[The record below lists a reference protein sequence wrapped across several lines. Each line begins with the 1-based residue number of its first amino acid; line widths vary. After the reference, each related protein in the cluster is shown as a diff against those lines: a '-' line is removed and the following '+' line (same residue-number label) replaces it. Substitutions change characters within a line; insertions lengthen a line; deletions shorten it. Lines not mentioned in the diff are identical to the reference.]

1 MKRFFDSELWKWI
14 LCLIE
19 IALLAGVIILAV
31 KGLSAFLAEVSG

>member
-1 MKRFFDSELWKWI
+1 MKNFFDTELWKWI

-31 KGLSAFLAEVSG
+31 KGLGVFVAEVAG